1 MRASLTGSCKHFSC
15 VLVFEPGAISPVG
28 FPTGRCQ
35 WSVPDWAQTIFP
47 DSGFPVSGS
56 GARE

>member
-1 MRASLTGSCKHFSC
+1 MGASLTGSCKHFFC
-15 VLVFEPGAISPVG
+15 VLVFGPGAIFPVG

-35 WSVPDWAQTIFP
+35 WSVPDWAQAI
-47 DSGFPVSGS
+47 FPVSGFRFWFS